1 MESYLMDELCEAME
15 KLTLSESQ
23 PKSPKKKRSPIRC
36 WKCSELGHMK
46 RFCTK
51 SKSTQWL
58 NRKRKRNNFQS
69 SYKESNKI
77 RTMSHKSGRFKL
89 KPSILDTKPF
99 IGHESDEKRPL
110 KSINQEQINYKE
122 EELKENYWENMIAS
136 RWRTFLTLTK
146 WENWTISYI

>member
-51 SKSTQWL
+51 SKSTHML
-58 NRKRKRNNFQS
+58 NRKRKRNNFHS
-69 SYKESNKI
+69 SSSSVQNTDQESNRS
-77 RTMSHKSGRFKL
+77 RTRSHKSRSFKL
-89 KPSILDTKPF
+89 KPSILDTKPP
-99 IGHESDEKRPL
+99 IVHESDETRPL
-110 KSINQEQINYKE
+110 KKLQQNNYKLKRKFIE
-122 EELKENYWENMIAS
+122 ENDY
-136 RWRTFLTLTK
+136 
-146 WENWTISYI
+146 